1 MEKILIVDDNEQHC
15 ELLKDVLLSWG
26 YDVQLSLQGMDALG
40 KAKKNLPD
48 LILLDVMLPGLNGF
62 EVCRELKNYPG
73 TRDIPVIMQTVLDET
88 DDRIRG
94 YKVGASLFV
103 TKPVNYAELRHHIE
117 RLIQAKKGMESNE
130 GRSAVVRTLIR
141 IMEKLSP
148 EIYGH
153 AAQVANY
160 CNKTAN
166 LLGMTAERKTRLDI
180 AAWLHDFG
188 RLADEGELAHGQAGV
203 EMLKGLK
210 MSEWLNDYLLY
221 HHEYADG
228 SAPLGKKAG
237 DLPEDVW
244 LLAAVNQFVHY
255 LDQCRDQE
263 QAFTAFQEQ
272 LSRERYPEAA
282 LNALRQVIQDEIF
295 LNKAFP
301 GKIPG

>member
-15 ELLKDVLLSWG
+15 ELLKDVLVSWG
-26 YDVQLSLQGMDALG
+26 YDVHLALQGMDALEN
-40 KAKKNLPD
+40 AKKNLPD

-117 RLIQAKKGMESNE
+117 RLIQVKKVGESNE
-130 GRSAVVRTLIR
+130 SRLAVVGTLIK

-148 EIYGH
+148 ELYKH
-153 AAQVANY
+153 AAQVSNY
-160 CNKTAN
+160 CNKIAN
-166 LLGMTAERKTRLDI
+166 LLVMTAESKARLSI

-188 RLADEGELAHGQAGV
+188 RLADGGESGHGPAGA
-203 EMLKGLK
+203 EMLKELK
-210 MSEWLNDYLLY
+210 MSKWLNNYLLY

-228 SAPLGKKAG
+228 SAPSGKKAG

-244 LLAAVNQFVHY
+244 LLAAVNKFVHY
-255 LDQCRDQE
+255 LDKYQNQE
-263 QAFTAFQEQ
+263 QAFMAFQEQ
-272 LSRERYPEAA
+272 CSREWYPESA

-295 LNKAFP
+295 LSKTFP
-301 GKIPG
+301 GNLPG